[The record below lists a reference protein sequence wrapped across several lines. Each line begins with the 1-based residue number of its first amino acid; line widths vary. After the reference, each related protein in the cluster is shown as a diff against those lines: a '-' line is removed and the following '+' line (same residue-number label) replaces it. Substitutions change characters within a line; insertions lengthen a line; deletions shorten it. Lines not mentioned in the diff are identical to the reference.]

1 MWPRSHPLISC
12 RLPVVFCGTAASD
25 AIKACC
31 YLFFS
36 YSSVSK
42 ASPPEPKEP
51 ACPPLCACWFP
62 CLFSFFTQQVLTS
75 EGAFCPR
82 EGEEPPPPPRSQSLD
97 VMEWTQTS
105 VGGLSM
111 SPRPLSRGGWVTE
124 AVFVLA
130 LIMSTANMSAYTV
143 KGGFN
148 SDYCFFFV
156 FWKMGKA
163 LRRH

>member
-1 MWPRSHPLISC
+1 MSKVKLLLKKVGMWPRSHPLISC
-12 RLPVVFCGTAASD
+12 QLPVVFCGTAASD

-82 EGEEPPPPPRSQSLD
+82 EGEEPPPPPEVPEFRRHGVDTNICGRSLD
-97 VMEWTQTS
+97 VSSPAQPRR
-105 VGGLSM
+105 M
-111 SPRPLSRGGWVTE
+111 S
-124 AVFVLA
+124 
-130 LIMSTANMSAYTV
+130 
-143 KGGFN
+143 
-148 SDYCFFFV
+148 
-156 FWKMGKA
+156 
-163 LRRH
+163 H